1 MDVPDA
7 MFVALEDSD
16 EPNSPEAPVGVR
28 GKKKSIPLP
37 RSGVKQLAPR
47 KKDHSA
53 DATAVQDPKPVH
65 AVKLI

>member
-1 MDVPDA
+1 
-7 MFVALEDSD
+7 MFLMLCSLRLRTLRAEF
-16 EPNSPEAPVGVR
+16 PR
-28 GKKKSIPLP
+28 GARWGEGEKKSIPLP

>member
-28 GKKKSIPLP
+28 GKKKAF
-37 RSGVKQLAPR
+37 RSRALV
-47 KKDHSA
+47 SSS
-53 DATAVQDPKPVH
+53 
-65 AVKLI
+65 